1 MKRNASL
8 LLIIFAAAAC
18 GSAKPNEPTPP
29 PPDASKTPLSD
40 AAAAPGPKGPE
51 IKAHMREHFAVVSAL
66 QLAIARGQL
75 AEAQGYATWLASHV
89 EPEVEGWAPYVAGL
103 KTAAQNVAAAKDLP
117 GAAAVAPTLARAC
130 AACPQAQ
137 GAIVAFTWSEAP
149 EASDE
154 LPAQMKRH
162 QWAAARLWDGLVGP
176 SDTLWREGAAVLATT
191 KLDAVG
197 AAGGVAR
204 GDVGALASNIR
215 QLATKAEALT
225 DQDERAALYG
235 ELLSTCAGCH
245 MLVRPQPA
253 KETAPPAENK

>member
-8 LLIIFAAAAC
+8 LLILLAAAGC

-29 PPDASKTPLSD
+29 PPDASKAPLHD
-40 AAAAPGPKGPE
+40 AATPQAKGPE

-75 AEAQGYATWLASHV
+75 AEAQGYATWLGSHV
-89 EPEVEGWAPYVAGL
+89 EPDVEGWAPYVAAL

-117 GAAAVAPTLARAC
+117 GAAAVAPALARAC
-130 AACPQAQ
+130 ASCHQAQ
-137 GAIVAFTWSEAP
+137 GAIVAFTWAEAP
-149 EASDE
+149 EPSDD
-154 LPAQMKRH
+154 LPSQMKRH

-197 AAGGVAR
+197 AAGGVPR

-245 MLVRPQPA
+245 MLVRPQPVT
-253 KETAPPAENK
+253 KTAPPAENK